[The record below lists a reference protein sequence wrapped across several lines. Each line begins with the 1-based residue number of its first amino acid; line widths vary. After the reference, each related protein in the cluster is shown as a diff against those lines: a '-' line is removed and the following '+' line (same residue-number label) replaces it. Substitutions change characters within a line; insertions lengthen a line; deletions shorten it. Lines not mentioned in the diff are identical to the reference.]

1 MTNTTLTT
9 RPGASP
15 EITTP
20 QCGSMA
26 VHEDGMDGGTPTP
39 DGARRP
45 VFGRGRHIRLS
56 VSLAW
61 ALSVTVV
68 GAIGAAYL
76 MGRAAGVI
84 DGYWQCA
91 GELGVV
97 G

>member
-1 MTNTTLTT
+1 
-9 RPGASP
+9 
-15 EITTP
+15 
-20 QCGSMA
+20 MA
-26 VHEDGMDGGTPTP
+26 VHEDGTDGGTPTP